1 MEKLGVTGPWTLGL
15 GLATLLV
22 SKEIYVY
29 NEEVWLVYSSG
40 DHVHSL
46 LVSPDHSRVNDVWRV
61 RIWY

>member
-46 LVSPDHSRVNDVWRV
+46 LVSPVS
-61 RIWY
+61 